1 MVGRHGYGYGAS
13 DLTHFRKVA
22 HATTNLARTGCRSA
36 RTARCSLW
44 PWWRRPGD
52 DAAPSLGQRRGRRRR
67 VRSGPVRRRRRGDRR
82 ADGRSTRHPRTRP
95 RRLPQLGRS
104 LLPGRSLPAL
114 AAAVLALGAAA
125 CGHGGDGPVTT
136 PPPALGSDASDGGGS
151 DPDPSD
157 GGGAETEEPTAAA
170 PDIPAP
176 DPADYP
182 GMDEETPEGAE
193 QALRYYIAVVY
204 WGYQTGD
211 TETLEGLHQNSC
223 ETCLGFGDEIS
234 ELGQAG
240 SYWKTVTLSDFGIK
254 HYDS

>member
-1 MVGRHGYGYGAS
+1 TS
-13 DLTHFRKVA
+13 
-22 HATTNLARTGCRSA
+22 
-36 RTARCSLW
+36 
-44 PWWRRPGD
+44 
-52 DAAPSLGQRRGRRRR
+52 
-67 VRSGPVRRRRRGDRR
+67 
-82 ADGRSTRHPRTRP
+82 
-95 RRLPQLGRS
+95 GRS
-104 LLPGRSLPAL
+104 LMPRRILPAL

-182 GMDEETPEGAE
+182 WMDDETTEGAE
-193 QALRYYIAVVY
+193 QALRYYNAVVY

-211 TETLEGLHQNSC
+211 TESLEGLNQNSY
-223 ETCLGFGDEIS
+223 ETCLGFGNEIS

-254 HYDS
+254 HYDSDAFDIEIGYIFTLEEDRKSTRLNSSHVSISYAVFCLKKKSTIRARKSL

>member
-1 MVGRHGYGYGAS
+1 M
-13 DLTHFRKVA
+13 
-22 HATTNLARTGCRSA
+22 
-36 RTARCSLW
+36 
-44 PWWRRPGD
+44 
-52 DAAPSLGQRRGRRRR
+52 
-67 VRSGPVRRRRRGDRR
+67 
-82 ADGRSTRHPRTRP
+82 PR
-95 RRLPQLGRS
+95 QI
-104 LLPGRSLPAL
+104 LPAL

-211 TETLEGLHQNSC
+211 TETLETLYSDNCEQCLDIRNEIHELDNSELHQAPSSITDVDILNFESPNFDI
-223 ETCLGFGDEIS
+223 EIGYGFGIS
-234 ELGQAG
+234 SHRNPSASGEDATNPETF
-240 SYWKTVTLSDFGIK
+240 Y
-254 HYDS
+254 